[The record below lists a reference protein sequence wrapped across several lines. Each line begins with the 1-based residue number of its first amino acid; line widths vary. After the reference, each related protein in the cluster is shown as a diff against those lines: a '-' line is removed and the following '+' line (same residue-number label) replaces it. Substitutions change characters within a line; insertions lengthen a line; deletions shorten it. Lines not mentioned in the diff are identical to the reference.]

1 MFTLNCKGRLLVVDK
16 PLVMGIINTTPDSFY
31 EGSRF
36 TDVQDI
42 LQQVEKMLRDGA
54 GILDIGGQS
63 TRPGSSQVGEQ
74 EELARVVPAIETIAL
89 HFPEA
94 IISIDTYHARV
105 AQSAIEAG
113 ASIVNDISGGDF
125 DGAMLATVGNLGV
138 PYVCMHTKG
147 KPDEMQRHAAYED
160 VAREV
165 LDHFITRLHLCRKA
179 GIKDIIID
187 PGFGFAKNIQHN
199 FELLRNLELL
209 QMLDCPIMV
218 GLSRKSTIYKT
229 LGTDATGALN
239 GTTVM
244 NTIALLNGAHILRVH
259 DVKEAVECRALIT
272 EYKKEYSAD
281 KDADKKDDADTA
293 CKL

>member
-36 TDVQDI
+36 MDMQAI
-42 LQQVEKMLRDGA
+42 LLQVEKMLLHGA
-54 GILDIGGQS
+54 DILDIGGQS
-63 TRPGSSQVGEQ
+63 TRPGSSQVAKE
-74 EELARVVPAIETIAL
+74 EELERVIPAIEAISL

-94 IISIDTYHARV
+94 IISIDTYHALV
-105 AQSAIEAG
+105 AQKAIEAG

-125 DGAMLATVGNLGV
+125 DGDMLTTVGRSGV

-147 KPDEMQRHAAYED
+147 KPDEMQQHAVYED

-165 LDHFITRLHLCRKA
+165 LDHFINKIGLCRKA
-179 GIKDIIID
+179 GIKDVIID
-187 PGFGFAKNIQHN
+187 PGFGFAKTIRHN
-199 FELLRNLELL
+199 FELLRNLNVL
-209 QMLDCPIMV
+209 QMLDCPVMA

-229 LGTDATGALN
+229 LGTDAAGALN

-259 DVKEAVECRALIT
+259 DVKEAAECRALIM
-272 EYKKEYSAD
+272 EYKK
-281 KDADKKDDADTA
+281 
-293 CKL
+293 